1 MSTGNAAANP
11 ECILPRYD
19 IVFAKASCA
28 LQAMAVGNGVV
39 LCDFPGAGPMVTFD
53 KLDDL
58 RWMNFGAG
66 VLINPHQPKYIE
78 AEITRYDASDAA
90 KVTRRIRDEAS
101 LTETVHRW
109 IALYCGVMEEFH
121 TSPQD
126 FHQELRALRSYMARW
141 NYGKRIDWEVK
152 QLKRLRSIPLIGG
165 TLRYAARHILQK
177 WGEL

>member
-28 LQAMAVGNGVV
+28 LQAMAVGMLSSCVISRGR
-39 LCDFPGAGPMVTFD
+39 PMVTFD

-66 VLINPHQPKYIE
+66 VLDQPHQPKYIE
-78 AEITRYDASDAA
+78 AEITLYDASDAA

-126 FHQELRALRSYMARW
+126 FHR
-141 NYGKRIDWEVK
+141 NFG
-152 QLKRLRSIPLIGG
+152 
-165 TLRYAARHILQK
+165 H
-177 WGEL
+177 